1 VVKKLTITAAG
12 VCYMLLLIVGSLSN
26 LKDLPKLNI
35 EFHDKIIHFT
45 AYALLCFVWF
55 LIFESY
61 KVGNS
66 LSYSILVSIVFGTV
80 IEFLQANHTSY
91 RTFDVF
97 DIIAN
102 ITGILIMAKLI
113 SLNKTLIVKKTRNIY
128 VVL

>member
-35 EFHDKIIHFT
+35 EFQDKIIHFT

-55 LIFESY
+55 IMFESY
-61 KVGNS
+61 KMGNS
-66 LSYSILVSIVFGTV
+66 LRYSILVSIVFGTV
-80 IEFLQANHTSY
+80 IEFLQANLTSY
-91 RTFDVF
+91 RAFDIF

-102 ITGILIMAKLI
+102 VAGILIMTKLI
-113 SLNKTLIVKKTRNIY
+113 ALNKTLIVKKLETFM
-128 VVL
+128 